1 MESAR
6 PPQSCMPLVS
16 RLDHL
21 DFIMKR
27 LESKQDS
34 AKQGSKRSTVRGEA
48 RELPPMDL
56 AVRDGYFKG
65 SLVDRVATL
74 EQRLL
79 QLCLEMDSSS
89 CSRTSGGK
97 SSSQES
103 KRGVSGSSSST
114 FFGISN
120 RKTETNPPQLHQNVS
135 EIHEEGKS
143 DKVQQ
148 QQKIK
153 RSSPGKLKLGKSKT
167 ASNNK
172 KTTSKLVGR
181 KDKPR
186 SWPLLNLL
194 GC

>member
-1 MESAR
+1 
-6 PPQSCMPLVS
+6 
-16 RLDHL
+16 
-21 DFIMKR
+21 MKR

-34 AKQGSKRSTVRGEA
+34 AKRGSKRSTATGEA
-48 RELPPMDL
+48 REIPPLDL
-56 AVRDGYFKG
+56 AVRDGHFKG

-79 QLCLEMDSSS
+79 QLCLEMDSSNS
-89 CSRTSGGK
+89 SRTSRGK

-103 KRGVSGSSSST
+103 KWEVSGSSSST
-114 FFGISN
+114 FFGIFN
-120 RKTETNPPQLHQNVS
+120 RKTETNPPQLHQNAS
-135 EIHEEGKS
+135 EIQEQIKS
-143 DKVQQ
+143 DNLQQ

-153 RSSPGKLKLGKSKT
+153 HPAPGKLKLGKSRI

-186 SWPLLNLL
+186 SWPLPSLL